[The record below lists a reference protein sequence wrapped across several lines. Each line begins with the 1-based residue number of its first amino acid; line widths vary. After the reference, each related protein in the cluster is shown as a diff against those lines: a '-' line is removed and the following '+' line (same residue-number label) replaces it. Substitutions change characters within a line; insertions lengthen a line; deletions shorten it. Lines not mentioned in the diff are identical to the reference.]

1 MYTIDQEYINEIII
15 NKSRFICHLA
25 PVKTIDEANDYL
37 QKIRKKFYDATHNC
51 YAYIIG
57 PNGEISKNSDD
68 GEPSQTAGLP
78 IYNVLQKNNLT
89 YVIAVVT
96 RYFGGIKLGAGGLIR
111 AYGSSVSQTL
121 SKVTLK
127 KLFKVK
133 QVNITFDY
141 QFHNDIMKLISKYQ
155 MFNQTFSEWVSLSIE
170 VPIEEIDNL
179 IEKLINITKDK
190 ISIEVFPNEY
200 YTF

>member
-1 MYTIDQEYINEIII
+1 M
-15 NKSRFICHLA
+15 
-25 PVKTIDEANDYL
+25 
-37 QKIRKKFYDATHNC
+37 
-51 YAYIIG
+51 
-57 PNGEISKNSDD
+57 
-68 GEPSQTAGLP
+68 
-78 IYNVLQKNNLT
+78 
-89 YVIAVVT
+89 
-96 RYFGGIKLGAGGLIR
+96 
-111 AYGSSVSQTL
+111 
-121 SKVTLK
+121 
-127 KLFKVK
+127 FKVK

-190 ISIEVFPNEY
+190 ISIEVLPNEY